1 MALHFKANS
10 RRYNNVFAFTSF
22 GVNYDK
28 ELCHNDKNVYTF
40 RVQGLVYHF
49 LNDLIP
55 KEGKGTNLQ
64 LYFHDVENE
73 VNNRLAVS
81 ELKEELVLMIMK
93 LLEVN
98 PYSLFFRSLR
108 EIFELHDCRI
118 VLRAD
123 PGLDQRVYNIPV
135 IDQVAAIWK
144 DSDECDM
151 FQSRDIRVYPKSDVH
166 LKLSQKDLLKFKW
179 YLFIDGPGGSGKTF
193 LYRALLADVRSKGYI
208 ALAVATSGV
217 AAALLPGGRTA
228 YSRFKIPIDLMEK
241 NGTKVQAVI
250 YNPDMSLM
258 EDVLQLQETYYISN
272 AKVTFVEPK
281 YRMVPN
287 MYQWIISRTT
297 VIRRVIDDSLP
308 RELGAPEFKKFVD
321 IPLFL
326 GSNSLIDVLAI
337 VVDKLEQRSINT
349 KYGMSTIQEFVI
361 VNDERKPMILTL
373 WNEVVSTEGAAI
385 LAADKMPIIAATR
398 LHVTDYHGISLSARG
413 FANIIVNPSYS
424 ETTLLGLDKKKTVDT
439 HYGIGYHYN
448 VSSLIEEDVDQ
459 LPKVRVEECSSSH
472 SYVVDLST
480 AGADNDL
487 NVAATSINAHLLQSS
502 NDSQDVASS
511 SISPP
516 K

>member
-1 MALHFKANS
+1 MNFFNS
-10 RRYNNVFAFTSF
+10 DKFTKEYNHERNIEVSEADLLSI
-22 GVNYDK
+22 D
-28 ELCHNDKNVYTF
+28 
-40 RVQGLVYHF
+40 R
-49 LNDLIP
+49 LNDDQMRAFKIITE
-55 KEGKGTNLQ
+55 KIYSSSSGT
-64 LYFHDVENE
+64 Y
-73 VNNRLAVS
+73 
-81 ELKEELVLMIMK
+81 
-93 LLEVN
+93 
-98 PYSLFFRSLR
+98 
-108 EIFELHDCRI
+108 
-118 VLRAD
+118 
-123 PGLDQRVYNIPV
+123 
-135 IDQVAAIWK
+135 
-144 DSDECDM
+144 
-151 FQSRDIRVYPKSDVH
+151 
-166 LKLSQKDLLKFKW
+166 
-179 YLFIDGPGGSGKTF
+179 FIDGPGGSGKTF

-217 AAALLPGGRTA
+217 AAALLPGGRTTH
-228 YSRFKIPIDLMEK
+228 SRFKIPIDIDGKTKCEMKHFVSLDKTRDPSQQGLCNGTRLICRGLGEK
-241 NGTKVQAVI
+241 VIHAEIATAQGQTLDFVGVYLREPVFSHGQLYVALSRAKTGNSVKGTKVQAVI
-250 YNPDMSLM
+250 YSPDMSLM

-308 RELGAPEFKKFVD
+308 KELGAPEFKKFVD

-385 LAADKMPIIAATR
+385 LAAADKMPIIAATR
-398 LHVTDYHGISLSARG
+398 LHVTDYHEVPQAIIPSSNIPRDS
-413 FANIIVNPSYS
+413 FSSVANVITNNVNKKLDCDAINKHLNGRRFIVQI
-424 ETTLLGLDKKKTVDT
+424 KKKTVDT

-472 SYVVDLST
+472 SYVADLST